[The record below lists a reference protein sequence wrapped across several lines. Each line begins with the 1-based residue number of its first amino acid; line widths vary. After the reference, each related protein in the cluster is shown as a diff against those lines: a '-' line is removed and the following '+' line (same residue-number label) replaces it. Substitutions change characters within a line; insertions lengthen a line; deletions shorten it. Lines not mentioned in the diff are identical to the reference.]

1 MKEITTKNY
10 VKGREQ
16 FIVEKCTNKRVLHLG
31 CCDTPYTKFVF
42 DKQSS
47 LFQRIE
53 KVCESQLGL
62 DNNNKGLDYIRS
74 KGYSNL
80 KFFDLNEPG
89 EIDFIP
95 EIIIFAD
102 TLEHLMNLE
111 SALSTIKDLM
121 NKNVELIITVPNA
134 TMFERF
140 IGNFRGYIHEH
151 PDHKVSFT
159 YTSLKQ
165 LMQYNNLIVKN
176 IFLSDQLHIDHN
188 RQKIEESVV
197 KSILLSPIRLSKS
210 ILRKILVKFF
220 PLFSEC
226 LICVCKIKL

>member
-1 MKEITTKNY
+1 MEIISTKNY
-10 VKGREQ
+10 IKGREQ
-16 FIVEKCTNKRVLHLG
+16 FIIEKCMNKKVLHLG

-53 KVCESQLGL
+53 EVCESQLGL
-62 DNNNKGLDYIRS
+62 DNNNEGLDYIRS
-74 KGYSNL
+74 IGYSNL
-80 KFFDLNEPG
+80 KFFDLNNPG
-89 EIDFIP
+89 EVDFVP
-95 EIIIFAD
+95 EVIIFAD

-111 SALSTIKDLM
+111 SAITSLKSLM
-121 NKNVELIITVPNA
+121 NNDVELIITVPNA

-159 YTSLKQ
+159 YTALKQ
-165 LMQYNNLIVKN
+165 LLEYNNLSVKN
-176 IFLSDQLHIDHN
+176 IFLSDQLHVDDNI
-188 RQKIEESVV
+188 QKLEQSLV
-197 KSILLSPIRLSKS
+197 KSILLSPLRLSKS
-210 ILRKILVKFF
+210 ILRKTLVKFF

-226 LICVCKIKL
+226 IIAVCKIKQ